1 MTETVQVPEGW
12 YPDPMSVTESG
23 MATQRR
29 WWDGTAWSRHTAPFD
44 APVVAASSSA
54 SAGVAL
60 PVGGAPT
67 TVGPTDS
74 ARVAESMP
82 LHPVTVKARHP
93 RGRAS
98 ADVAAAA
105 PYSALSPATSSSV
118 SSAAGI
124 ADYEPFAN
132 RRHADTRSGHAAH
145 ATMHNP
151 RGLRV
156 HTASIWLIATMPV
169 TQSMLIYWVFS
180 SLPPESSAWTRAL
193 TVALPVIL
201 YGALASQDTRQLQ
214 SFGHLRTAPW
224 IIALVAPPLFLAV
237 RGVRV
242 YRATGSVPWPLV
254 VWVVAQVGVIVVWS
268 VLDPGGV
275 QQVLQTF
282 A

>member
-12 YPDPMSVTESG
+12 YPDPMSLTESG

-29 WWDGTAWSRHTAPFD
+29 WWDGTVWSRHTAPFE
-44 APVVAASSSA
+44 APVVAVSSSTPTA
-54 SAGVAL
+54 VAL

-82 LHPVTVKARHP
+82 LHPVSAEARRA
-93 RGRAS
+93 RGRTS

-118 SSAAGI
+118 SSAAVI

-132 RRHADTRSGHAAH
+132 RRRADSRAGHAAH

-151 RGLRV
+151 QGLRV
-156 HTASIWLIATMPV
+156 HTASIWLIATMPL
-169 TQSMLIYWVFS
+169 TQALLIYWVFS

-201 YGALASQDTRQLQ
+201 YSALASQDSRQLE
-214 SFGHLRTAPW
+214 SSGHLRTAPW
-224 IIALVAPPLFLAV
+224 IFALIAPPLFLAV

-242 YRATGSVPWPLV
+242 HRATGSVPWPLV
-254 VWVVAQVGVIVVWS
+254 VWGVVQVAVIVVWW
-268 VLDPGGV
+268 VLDSGSV
-275 QQVLQTF
+275 QHVLQTF